1 MKQKLK
7 PETWV
12 GIFLI
17 AGILMIIGVILGFGN
32 IKTSKEQTYP
42 INIIFKDAAGLIK
55 DSQLRL
61 GGVTVGKVTKA
72 PELLPSGN
80 EVMLEASI
88 LSDVKIQEGSVFR
101 VDMQNILGDK
111 YIDIVPPARPTH
123 EYIPP
128 HATII
133 GQPESDFSKIKNNA
147 VGATEE
153 ILKILK
159 QIEKNSDN
167 IDEAILNIGEAAKGL
182 AQTTK
187 LINESILSDVKIQE
201 GSVFRVDMQ
210 NILGDKYIDIVPPA
224 RPTHEYIP
232 PHATII
238 GQPESDFSKIKN
250 NAVGATE
257 EILKILKQ
265 IEKNSDNIDEA
276 ILNIGEAA
284 KGLAQTTKLIN
295 ESILSRENLRHL
307 NSVLAQMNKAGE
319 QLPATMAAMKD
330 TVSDARRIIAGAEE
344 KLNSLDPA
352 IKEIP
357 PTLTALR
364 KASEQIASVTADA
377 RKNQGFLGL
386 LMYDARFRANAQ
398 EFIRNL
404 RDYGI
409 LRYRNPN
416 EPQAKPDPRGGFSG
430 SRR

>member
-1 MKQKLK
+1 MKQKVK

-32 IKTSKEQTYP
+32 IRTSKEQTYP
-42 INIIFKDAAGLIK
+42 INIIFRDAAGLIK
-55 DSQLRL
+55 DSQIRL
-61 GGVTVGKVTKA
+61 GGVTVGKVTKT

-88 LSDVKIQEGSVFR
+88 LSDVKIQEGSIFR

-111 YIDIVPPARPTH
+111 YIDIVPPPISTH
-123 EYIPP
+123 QYIQP

-147 VGATEE
+147 IGATEE

-182 AQTTK
+182 AETTR
-187 LINESILSDVKIQE
+187 LINEGV
-201 GSVFRVDMQ
+201 
-210 NILGDKYIDIVPPA
+210 
-224 RPTHEYIP
+224 
-232 PHATII
+232 
-238 GQPESDFSKIKN
+238 
-250 NAVGATE
+250 
-257 EILKILKQ
+257 
-265 IEKNSDNIDEA
+265 
-276 ILNIGEAA
+276 
-284 KGLAQTTKLIN
+284 
-295 ESILSRENLRHL
+295 LSRENLRHVG
-307 NSVLAQMNKAGE
+307 SVLSQMDKAGE

-330 TVSDARRIIAGAEE
+330 TVSDARKFIAGAEE
-344 KLNSLDPA
+344 RLNRLDPA

-386 LMYDARFRANAQ
+386 LLYDARFRANAQ

-416 EPQAKPDPRGGFSG
+416 EPQVKPDPRGGFSG

>member
-55 DSQLRL
+55 DSQIRL

-88 LSDVKIQEGSVFR
+88 QSDVKIQQGSVFR

-111 YIDIVPPARPTH
+111 YIDIVPPAQPTH
-123 EYIPP
+123 EYILP

-167 IDEAILNIGEAAKGL
+167 IDDAILNIGEAAKGL
-182 AQTTK
+182 AQTTR
-187 LINESILSDVKIQE
+187 LINPGDLVFVVNKDGIYE
-201 GSVFRVDMQ
+201 GAIYPEDFLAVRRQMEERK
-210 NILGDKYIDIVPPA
+210 GAVPADAGSLVRTGAPVLDA
-224 RPTHEYIP
+224 GTYLTDALKLFEQTH
-232 PHATII
+232 
-238 GQPESDFSKIKN
+238 
-250 NAVGATE
+250 
-257 EILKILKQ
+257 
-265 IEKNSDNIDEA
+265 
-276 ILNIGEAA
+276 
-284 KGLAQTTKLIN
+284 
-295 ESILSRENLRHL
+295 
-307 NSVLAQMNKAGE
+307 
-319 QLPATMAAMKD
+319 LPAFPVVWKNTG
-330 TVSDARRIIAGAEE
+330 R
-344 KLNSLDPA
+344 LDGV
-352 IKEIP
+352 
-357 PTLTALR
+357 L
-364 KASEQIASVTADA
+364 
-377 RKNQGFLGL
+377 
-386 LMYDARFRANAQ
+386 
-398 EFIRNL
+398 
-404 RDYGI
+404 
-409 LRYRNPN
+409 YRNALFQVIT
-416 EPQAKPDPRGGFSG
+416 EMMKRE
-430 SRR
+430 

>member
-1 MKQKLK
+1 MKQKIK

-80 EVMLEASI
+80 EVMLEANI
-88 LSDVKIQEGSVFR
+88 QSDVKIQEGSVFR

-111 YIDIVPPARPTH
+111 YIDIVPPAHPTRN
-123 EYIPP
+123 YIEP
-128 HATII
+128 HATVI
-133 GQPESDFSKIKNNA
+133 GQAESDFSKLKNNA

-167 IDEAILNIGEAAKGL
+167 IDDAILNIGEAAKGL

-187 LINESILSDVKIQE
+187 LINEGILSQ
-201 GSVFRVDMQ
+201 
-210 NILGDKYIDIVPPA
+210 
-224 RPTHEYIP
+224 
-232 PHATII
+232 
-238 GQPESDFSKIKN
+238 
-250 NAVGATE
+250 
-257 EILKILKQ
+257 
-265 IEKNSDNIDEA
+265 
-276 ILNIGEAA
+276 
-284 KGLAQTTKLIN
+284 
-295 ESILSRENLRHL
+295 ENLRHL
-307 NSVLAQMNKAGE
+307 GNVLSQMNKAGE
-319 QLPATMAAMKD
+319 QLPDTMAAMKD
-330 TVSDARRIIAGAEE
+330 TVQDARRIIAGAEE
-344 KLNSLDPA
+344 KINRLDPA

-357 PTLTALR
+357 PTLAALR
-364 KASEQIASVTADA
+364 KAAEQIASVTADA
-377 RKNQGFLGL
+377 RRNQGFLGL
-386 LMYDARFRANAQ
+386 LLYDARFRSNAQ

-416 EPQAKPDPRGGFSG
+416 EPQVKPDPRGGFSG

>member
-17 AGILMIIGVILGFGN
+17 AGLFMIIGVILGFGD

-55 DSQLRL
+55 DSQIRL
-61 GGVTVGKVTKA
+61 GGVTVGKVSKA
-72 PELLPSGN
+72 PALLPSGN

-88 LSDVKIQEGSVFR
+88 QSDVKIPEGSDFR

-111 YIDIVPPARPTH
+111 YIDIVPPTHPTNA
-123 EYIPP
+123 YIPP
-128 HATII
+128 HSTII
-133 GQPESDFSKIKNNA
+133 GQPESDFSKIKHNT

-159 QIEKNSDN
+159 RIEKNSDN
-167 IDEAILNIGEAAKGL
+167 IDIAIVNIGDAAKGL
-182 AQTTK
+182 AQTAK
-187 LINESILSDVKIQE
+187 LLNE
-201 GSVFRVDMQ
+201 G
-210 NILGDKYIDIVPPA
+210 
-224 RPTHEYIP
+224 
-232 PHATII
+232 
-238 GQPESDFSKIKN
+238 
-250 NAVGATE
+250 
-257 EILKILKQ
+257 
-265 IEKNSDNIDEA
+265 
-276 ILNIGEAA
+276 ILN
-284 KGLAQTTKLIN
+284 Q
-295 ESILSRENLRHL
+295 ENIQHL
-307 NSVLAQMNKAGE
+307 NSVLSQLDQASQ
-319 QLPATMAAMKD
+319 QLPAIMEETHSSVTAMKNTVQD
-330 TVSDARRIIAGAEE
+330 TRLLIAEAKE
-344 KLNSLDPA
+344 KLHTLDPA

-357 PTLTALR
+357 PTLTSLR
-364 KASEQIASVTADA
+364 KTSEQISSVTADA

-386 LMYDARFRANAQ
+386 LLYDARFRTNAQ

-416 EPQAKPDPRGGFSG
+416 EPQAKPDPRSGFSG

>member
-133 GQPESDFSKIKNNA
+133 GPPEISFC
-147 VGATEE
+147 
-153 ILKILK
+153 
-159 QIEKNSDN
+159 
-167 IDEAILNIGEAAKGL
+167 
-182 AQTTK
+182 
-187 LINESILSDVKIQE
+187 
-201 GSVFRVDMQ
+201 GSV
-210 NILGDKYIDIVPPA
+210 LKPPA
-224 RPTHEYIP
+224 ASTSSCWFVPSCTRKFP
-232 PHATII
+232 
-238 GQPESDFSKIKN
+238 
-250 NAVGATE
+250 
-257 EILKILKQ
+257 
-265 IEKNSDNIDEA
+265 
-276 ILNIGEAA
+276 
-284 KGLAQTTKLIN
+284 GL
-295 ESILSRENLRHL
+295 
-307 NSVLAQMNKAGE
+307 
-319 QLPATMAAMKD
+319 
-330 TVSDARRIIAGAEE
+330 
-344 KLNSLDPA
+344 
-352 IKEIP
+352 
-357 PTLTALR
+357 
-364 KASEQIASVTADA
+364 VTASPLTVTT
-377 RKNQGFLGL
+377 RSV
-386 LMYDARFRANAQ
+386 
-398 EFIRNL
+398 
-404 RDYGI
+404 
-409 LRYRNPN
+409 
-416 EPQAKPDPRGGFSG
+416 RG
-430 SRR
+430 RPLATA

>member
-55 DSQLRL
+55 DSQIRL

-88 LSDVKIQEGSVFR
+88 QSDVKIQQGSVFR

-111 YIDIVPPARPTH
+111 YIDIVPPAQPTH
-123 EYIPP
+123 EYILP

-147 VGATEE
+147 V
-153 ILKILK
+153 
-159 QIEKNSDN
+159 
-167 IDEAILNIGEAAKGL
+167 AILNIGEAAKGL
-182 AQTTK
+182 AQTTR
-187 LINESILSDVKIQE
+187 LINEGILNRENIQNL
-201 GSVFRVDMQ
+201 GSV
-210 NILGDKYIDIVPPA
+210 L
-224 RPTHEYIP
+224 
-232 PHATII
+232 
-238 GQPESDFSKIKN
+238 S
-250 NAVGATE
+250 
-257 EILKILKQ
+257 Q
-265 IEKNSDNIDEA
+265 IN
-276 ILNIGEAA
+276 
-284 KGLAQTTKLIN
+284 
-295 ESILSRENLRHL
+295 R
-307 NSVLAQMNKAGE
+307 AGE
-319 QLPATMAAMKD
+319 QLPGLMEETRSSVAAMKD
-330 TVSDARRIIAGAEE
+330 TVRDARKLIAGAEE
-344 KLNSLDPA
+344 KLNTLDPA
-352 IKEIP
+352 VKAIP
-357 PTLTALR
+357 PTLAALR
-364 KASEQIASVTADA
+364 KASEQISSFTADA

-416 EPQAKPDPRGGFSG
+416 EPQVKPDPRGGFSG